1 MGVVR
6 IQELLRTRLD
16 RGFSIRSIGANEARV
31 LFDGSVAAI
40 SVLLTLF
47 FCRLVTSTSIR
58 TRDVILSAT
67 LPVLFV
73 VFNALLGVYSR
84 YRVASARIKACALCA
99 SIVLTSLA
107 GWVVLR
113 SLPVI
118 LLWAMLVT
126 GPVTLARLL
135 LSLHADRHRS
145 FTRIVT
151 NDRGPVLVLG
161 GAGYIGSHTVALLL
175 QRGREVRV
183 LDRLMY
189 GDAVLKDF
197 RENPR
202 FSLIEGDVTDIAK
215 LTAAMKDCSAVVH
228 LAGLVGDPA
237 CAVSPEFTRHTNII
251 ATRMAREVAEAMGIH
266 RFIFASSCSVYGISS
281 KEVTETDA
289 LNPASL
295 YAETKIDSERELLV
309 NSRDDFFVTIL
320 RFATVFGHSRRP
332 RFDLVANLFTAQ
344 ALNDGL
350 ITVIGPHQWR
360 PFIHVRDL
368 ARAIL
373 ATLEADT
380 RIIQSQIFN
389 VGDKRLNMTILD
401 LAERVRAATSAH
413 RSVEISIA
421 DNPSDR
427 RNYAVSFEK
436 IQRALGFQA
445 ETTIEEGVQEMV
457 DRLLAGEYAH
467 YRSSEYSN
475 VAMTARAVE
484 AFHDADQATHLYAP
498 LNAR

>member
-1 MGVVR
+1 MGG
-6 IQELLRTRLD
+6 IHIKELFRSRLD
-16 RGFSIRSIGANEARV
+16 RGFSIRSIGPNEARV
-31 LFDGSVAAI
+31 LYDGSVAAI
-40 SVLLTLF
+40 SAVLTLF
-47 FCRLVTSTSIR
+47 FVSLVTSTSIR
-58 TRDVILSAT
+58 TRDTILSAA

-84 YRVASARIKACALCA
+84 HRVASARFKALALCA
-99 SIVLTSLA
+99 SVTLTCLVGSFA
-107 GWVVLR
+107 LR
-113 SLPVI
+113 PAVI

-135 LSLHADRHRS
+135 LGVHADRHRS

-151 NDRGPVLVLG
+151 NDRGPVLVVG

-237 CAVSPEFTRHTNII
+237 CAVNPEFTRHTNII

-373 ATLEADT
+373 GALEADT
-380 RIIQSQIFN
+380 RRVQSQIFN
-389 VGDKRLNMTILD
+389 VGDKSLNMTILD
-401 LAERVRAATSAH
+401 LAERVQAATSAH
-413 RSVEISIA
+413 RSVEISVA

-436 IQRALGFQA
+436 IQRVLGFRA
-445 ETTIEEGVQEMV
+445 ETTIEAGVQEMV
-457 DRLLAGEYAH
+457 DRFLAGDYSH
-467 YRSSEYSN
+467 YRSPEYSN

-484 AFHDADQATHLYAP
+484 LFQDAGQASHLYAP